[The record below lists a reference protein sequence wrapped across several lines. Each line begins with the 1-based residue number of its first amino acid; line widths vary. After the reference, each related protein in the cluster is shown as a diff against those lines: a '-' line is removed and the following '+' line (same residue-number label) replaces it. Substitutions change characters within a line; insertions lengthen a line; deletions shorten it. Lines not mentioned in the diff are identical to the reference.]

1 MSTSVFWRDLPVHK
15 TLLLEKLENVKS
27 TCDIMVRDYVKLEK
41 SNNFSYRILLPRNDE
56 NNKLAKKIGLSLQLE
71 FLNQLIILQCPFMFQ
86 KNSKFPCYIGKTL
99 FSEHLFRTFIITSLF
114 IIIYYFRT

>member
-1 MSTSVFWRDLPVHK
+1 MSASIFWRDLPVHK

-27 TCDIMVRDYVKLEK
+27 TCDTMLRDYVSLEI

-71 FLNQLIILQCPFMFQ
+71 FLTQLRKRKIKIYMKEIKYIHDANHFGWLLI
-86 KNSKFPCYIGKTL
+86 NSDL
-99 FSEHLFRTFIITSLF
+99 FLKMNIPHSND
-114 IIIYYFRT
+114 

>member
-27 TCDIMVRDYVKLEK
+27 TCDNMVRDYVKLEK

-71 FLNQLIILQCPFMFQ
+71 FLNQLRKRNIKIYM
-86 KNSKFPCYIGKTL
+86 KEIKYIHDQNHFGWLLIHSDL
-99 FSEHLFRTFIITSLF
+99 FLKINLPHSSD
-114 IIIYYFRT
+114 

>member
-1 MSTSVFWRDLPVHK
+1 MSNSSFWRDLPVHK

-27 TCDIMVRDYVKLEK
+27 VCDTLIYDYIKLEK

-71 FLNQLIILQCPFMFQ
+71 FLSQLRKRKIKTYLKEIKYIHDPQHFGWLLI
-86 KNSKFPCYIGKTL
+86 NSDLYHKMDIPHSID
-99 FSEHLFRTFIITSLF
+99 
-114 IIIYYFRT
+114 